1 MRHRFLAASLAVL
14 LLGLAAPAGTEI
26 KQLTLLDKLMPPFSG
41 IQEWINSPPLT
52 SKDLRG
58 RVVIVHFWTFD

>member
-14 LLGLAAPAGTEI
+14 LPGLAASAGTEI
-26 KQLTLLDKLMPPFSG
+26 KQFTILDTLMPGFPG
-41 IQEWINSPPLT
+41 IQQWINSPPLT
-52 SKDLRG
+52 SKELRG